1 MTEGEFQHTTTLVL
15 ALAFAIGVLF
25 GAIGQRTRFC
35 TMGAITDMAVMGDPA
50 RMRMWLVAGGVA
62 IVGFNALAAFGLVR
76 AADSIYAAPR
86 LLWLSALVGGG
97 LFGFGMVLAS
107 GCTSKNLIRAGAG
120 NLKSVVVLLVIAVAG
135 FATLKGA
142 TALVRVEWLD
152 SVHVELA
159 GGQDLPHVLERLT
172 GVAARPLAGALGLVL
187 GAGLVLAG
195 TLPRATRSADLFLG
209 GIGIGALVV
218 AAWYV
223 SGVIGFVA
231 ENPST
236 LEPTFVATNSH
247 RMEALSFVSAV
258 AYASDYVLFLS
269 DASKVLTIGIVSAVG
284 VVVGAG
290 AYALATGTFHVEGFS
305 DAGDLGHHLIGGALM
320 GVGGVT
326 ALGCTIG
333 QGLSGLST
341 LSVGSGLALLAIV
354 VGALGA
360 VRYQGWR
367 MERPTARPVVRAL
380 S

>member
-1 MTEGEFQHTTTLVL
+1 MTEGEFQHTTALVL

-35 TMGAITDMAVMGDPA
+35 TMGAISDMAVMGDPA

-86 LLWLSALVGGG
+86 LLWLSALVGGA

-120 NLKSVVVLLVIAVAG
+120 NLKSVVVLLVVAFAG

-142 TALVRVEWLD
+142 SALVRVEWLD

-159 GGQDLPHVLERLT
+159 GGQDLPHLLERLT
-172 GVAARPLAGALGLVL
+172 GVAARPLAGGLGLVL
-187 GAGLVLAG
+187 GTGLVLAG

>member
-1 MTEGEFQHTTTLVL
+1 MTEAEFQHTTTLVL

-35 TMGAITDMAVMGDPA
+35 TMGAITDMAVMGDPG
-50 RMRMWLVAGGVA
+50 RLRMWLVAAGVA
-62 IVGFNALAAFGLVR
+62 ILGFNALAALDLVH

-86 LLWLSALVGGG
+86 LLWLSALVGGAM
-97 LFGFGMVLAS
+97 FGFGMVLAS
-107 GCTSKNLIRAGAG
+107 GCASRNLIRAGAG

-152 SVHVELA
+152 SVHVDLA

-172 GVAARPLAGALGLVL
+172 GAAARPLAAGLGLVL
-187 GAGLVLAG
+187 GTALLLAGLV
-195 TLPRATRSADLFLG
+195 PRETRNGDLFLG
-209 GIGIGALVV
+209 GLGIGALVV

-223 SGVIGFVA
+223 SGVIGFVP

-258 AYASDYVLFLS
+258 SYAMDYVLFLS
-269 DASKVLTIGIVSAVG
+269 DTSKVLTVSIVSALG
-284 VVVGAG
+284 VVVGSG
-290 AYALATGTFHVEGFS
+290 AYALASRTFRLEGFGNV
-305 DAGDLGHHLIGGALM
+305 GDLGHHLVGGVLM

-333 QGLSGLST
+333 QGLSGIST
-341 LSVGSGLALLAIV
+341 LSIGSALAVAAIV
-354 VGALGA
+354 IGALGA

-367 MERPTARPVVRAL
+367 MG
-380 S
+380 

>member
-1 MTEGEFQHTTTLVL
+1 MTDIEFQHTTTLVL
-15 ALAFAIGVLF
+15 SLAFAIGVLF

-35 TMGAITDMAVMGDPA
+35 TMGAISDMAVMGDPA
-50 RMRMWLVAGGVA
+50 RMRMWFVAAGVA
-62 IVGFNALAAFGLVR
+62 IVGFNALAALGLVH

-86 LLWLSALVGGG
+86 LLWLSALVGGAM
-97 LFGFGMVLAS
+97 FGFGMVLAS
-107 GCTSKNLIRAGAG
+107 GCTSKNLMRAGAG
-120 NLKSVVVLLVIAVAG
+120 NLKSVVVLLVVAFAG

-142 TALVRVEWLD
+142 TAIVRVEWLD

-159 GGQDLPHVLERLT
+159 GGQDLPHLLERLT
-172 GVAARPLAGALGLVL
+172 GVAARPLAAGLGLVL
-187 GAGLVLAG
+187 GAALLLAG
-195 TLPRATRSADLFLG
+195 MLPRETRTSDLFLG
-209 GIGIGALVV
+209 GIGIGALIV

-247 RMEALSFVSAV
+247 HLEALSFVSAV
-258 AYASDYVLFLS
+258 AYASDYILFLS
-269 DASKVLTIGIVSAVG
+269 DTSKVLTIGIVSTVG
-284 VVVGAG
+284 VVVGAA
-290 AYALATGTFHVEGFS
+290 AYALATGTFHVEGFA
-305 DAGDLGHHLIGGALM
+305 DPGDLGHHLIGGALM

-341 LSVGSGLALLAIV
+341 LSTGSGLAVLAIV

-367 MERPTARPVVRAL
+367 MEGPTARPVARAV